1 MNGVSEAEKNRFNY
15 DLEILQNN
23 EIKAEDLL
31 NTIDIIKD
39 KIIDISVVSNQE
51 LKIEV
56 SRNGSDQNVVD
67 KLKEFIQKEKN
78 KTYGLK
84 VEYDNETGLVKYM
97 ILTILEKNK
106 RQ

>member
-39 KIIDISVVSNQE
+39 KIIDISVV
-51 LKIEV
+51 
-56 SRNGSDQNVVD
+56 
-67 KLKEFIQKEKN
+67 
-78 KTYGLK
+78 
-84 VEYDNETGLVKYM
+84 
-97 ILTILEKNK
+97 
-106 RQ
+106 